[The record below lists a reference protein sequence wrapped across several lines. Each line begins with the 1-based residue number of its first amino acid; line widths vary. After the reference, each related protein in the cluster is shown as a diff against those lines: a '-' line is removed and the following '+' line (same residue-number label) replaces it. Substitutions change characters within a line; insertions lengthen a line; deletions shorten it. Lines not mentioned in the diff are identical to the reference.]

1 MASAELADRL
11 RALHGSPP
19 LVLAN
24 VWDAASARLVEE
36 VGFPAVATSSAAVA
50 AVHGAADA
58 DSMDVD
64 VAFGAVAE
72 IAAAV
77 SVPVTADVEAGYGLD
92 PDAFA
97 ERLLAAGAVGCN
109 LEDTAHHGGGVLVPA
124 EAQAERLRAVKQA
137 AQGRGV
143 DVVLNARVD
152 TYLRSVDDPV
162 AETIRRGRL
171 YLDAGAD
178 CVYPIF
184 LSDLGTIR
192 ELVAELGTVNVLLRP
207 GGPTVA
213 ELADAGVARVSVGSG
228 LFKLAQA
235 SLREAAAEL
244 LRSLPP
250 A

>member
-11 RALHGSPP
+11 RSLHGTPP

-24 VWDAASARLVEE
+24 AWDAASARLVEE
-36 VGFPAVATSSAAVA
+36 VGFAAVATSSAAVA
-50 AVHGAADA
+50 AVHGAADS
-58 DSMDVD
+58 DSMDVE
-64 VAFGAVAE
+64 VAFGAVRE

-77 SVPVTADVEAGYGLD
+77 SVPVTADLEAGYGLD

-109 LEDTAHHGGGVLVPA
+109 LEDSDHHGGGVLVPA
-124 EAQAERLRAVKQA
+124 EAQAERIRAVKEA
-137 AQGRGV
+137 ARSRGV

-152 TYLRSVDDPV
+152 TYVRSVDEPL

-171 YLDAGAD
+171 YREAGAD

-184 LSDLGTIR
+184 LSDLGAIR
-192 ELVAELGTVNVLLRP
+192 ELVGELGTLNVLLRP

-213 ELADAGVARVSVGSG
+213 ELAAAGVARVSVGSG
-228 LFKLAQA
+228 LFKVAQA
-235 SLREAAAEL
+235 AARAEAERL
-244 LRSLPP
+244 L
-250 A
+250 AG